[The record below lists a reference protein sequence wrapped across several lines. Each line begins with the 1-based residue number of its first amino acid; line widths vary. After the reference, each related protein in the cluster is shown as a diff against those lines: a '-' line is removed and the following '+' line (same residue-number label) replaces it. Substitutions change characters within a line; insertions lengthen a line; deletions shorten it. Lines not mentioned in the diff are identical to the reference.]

1 MTTVERGKGDES
13 MTNVLS
19 NWAREFLREDRVAV
33 VSTLN
38 KDGSS
43 HVTTIWYLLADDGTL
58 VITTPGRS
66 QKSKN
71 LRRDP
76 RIALCVGDVGRSVS
90 LYGRVSIIEDQTR
103 VRQDL
108 ERVIERYVKDEDI
121 RPQVV
126 TTLLQRAPVALHFLP
141 EKVTEF
147 SALNAGSILS
157 Q

>member
-1 MTTVERGKGDES
+1 
-13 MTNVLS
+13 MTNMLS
-19 NWAREFLREDRVAV
+19 NEAREFLREDHVAV

-66 QKSKN
+66 QKIKN

-76 RIALCVGDVGRSVS
+76 RIALCVGGAGRSVS
-90 LYGRVSIIEDQTR
+90 LYGRVSIIEDQTL

-108 ERVIERYVKDEDI
+108 ERLIERYVKEAGI

-126 TTLLQRAPVALHFLP
+126 TNLLQRAPVALHFLP

-147 SALNAGSILS
+147 SAMSAGSILS
-157 Q
+157 

>member
-1 MTTVERGKGDES
+1 MAIA
-13 MTNVLS
+13 LS

-38 KDGSS
+38 KDGSP
-43 HVTTIWYLLADDGTL
+43 HITTIWYLLADDGTL

-66 QKSKN
+66 QKIKN

-76 RIALCVGDVGRSVS
+76 RIAFCVGDAGRSIS
-90 LYGRVSIIEDQTR
+90 LYGRVSISEDPTL
-103 VRQDL
+103 VRQD
-108 ERVIERYVKDEDI
+108 IEDVVARYVKEAGI

-126 TTLLQRAPVALHFLP
+126 TTLLQRTPVALRFLP

-147 SALNAGSILS
+147 SAARAGSILS
-157 Q
+157 E